1 MTVPPTLLVVDD
13 EENLLFLLDRV
24 LSKDGFQIKTAIN
37 AYEALELVEHEQFS
51 LAILD
56 IKMFPIDG
64 VALLEEI
71 RRRSPETRV
80 IMTTGYPS
88 DGSREKC
95 LALGAAHYLIKPVE
109 IPELKI
115 ILHHL
120 MER

>member
-24 LSKDGFQIKTAIN
+24 LSKDGFQIKTAVN

-71 RRRSPETRV
+71 RKRSPETRV

-95 LALGAAHYLIKPVE
+95 LALGASHYLIKPVE